1 MYSLSLLKLIGTI
14 SPTNNTYCMKPHG
27 DKMDLSL
34 ILLFAVA
41 CLGINMISR
50 TDVIYIVFNTMKG
63 KI

>member
-1 MYSLSLLKLIGTI
+1 
-14 SPTNNTYCMKPHG
+14 
-27 DKMDLSL
+27 MDLSL